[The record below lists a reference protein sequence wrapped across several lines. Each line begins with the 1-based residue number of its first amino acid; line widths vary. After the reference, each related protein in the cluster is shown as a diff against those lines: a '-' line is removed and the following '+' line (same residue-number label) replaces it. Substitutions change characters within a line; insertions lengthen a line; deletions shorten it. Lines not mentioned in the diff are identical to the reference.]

1 MIESLVK
8 SAFQTGCLSV
18 ASESLIRQLHSIKD
32 FDISELEIIA
42 HLEQALSTGQIER
55 EARRNNS
62 QIIPQ
67 SISNQ

>member
-18 ASESLIRQLHSIKD
+18 ASESFIRQLHSIKD
-32 FDISELEIIA
+32 FDLSELEILA
-42 HLEQALSTGQIER
+42 NLEQALSTGQIER